1 MNCSYKNRTI
11 VYAILLFCFFG
22 VLYILNTCTGRK
34 QTYEILV
41 VHSYDEDCAWKDELN
56 RGVKEAFKA
65 HHMNVRI
72 RTFYMNCE
80 ALLSKMEV
88 DTLNLLLNQYKTKAP
103 DLIIT
108 CDDAASFSLIETQ
121 HPYTYS
127 VPIVFCGVDYV
138 NQEILP
144 GHNNITGFTTVPDF
158 VQCYQ
163 LAKQL
168 FGKISTIHLL
178 IEDSYLGRIYKD
190 EVYKQLASV
199 PEITKAEEIL
209 HNDSIFI
216 DLSHNHHTFEG
227 EPVTLSIKRVDMMRG
242 VQLKWNLYYRP
253 NTVSLIPKWNPLY
266 SQFPKMGTVPYLAV
280 NNEGF
285 GDGRIGGYM
294 TPSYLQTYQAS
305 ERGIK
310 ILKGASPSDFP
321 LITKSKK
328 IPVFDW
334 NELKYWKIDLKRL
347 PPHSVIPNMP
357 FTERYKNSLIA
368 AGIVGSLL
376 IVLCIF
382 WLIRL
387 SRKEKR
393 YKTAIQNNLV
403 KEQQEL
409 SITMES
415 INEGVLSIDKHCCI
429 FAMNQAAIK
438 WLQLNKPV
446 ETYIGKSIWD
456 LFSIITRENSRYLQK
471 LLEKLPSLPEGLSFS
486 EDAFLLMPNHKTFP
500 ISGGINNIYQGD
512 TIIGHVITFRDIT
525 HEYTQKEILALS
537 MLGGDIFAWH
547 YNGTNQMI
555 MFDETLFNT
564 FHIPDDGTHSLSRS
578 QFIEMIHPEDFYRWR
593 RTFLLIEQGKIT
605 KATIQL
611 RINMNGEGFQW
622 WEYRMSSMFQSSL
635 AANYKLFG
643 ICLNIQH
650 FKKTQEEL
658 TRFRDE
664 AIESDRMKGVFM
676 ANMSH
681 EIRTP
686 LNAIV
691 GFSTL
696 LTENSSFNS
705 EERKIFIETINENCR
720 LLLNLINEILDISR
734 IESGIQFRKE
744 KCNLNE
750 LVEEV
755 ARIHRPNADK
765 GVAIITRVPDE
776 PVWIDTDSLRLSQLL
791 GNLVSNAIKF
801 TRQGHILI
809 AYTFIPQKYAVSFL
823 VEDTGIGISQEEQK
837 RIFERFYKS
846 DDFVQGGGLGLSIC
860 KEIAKR
866 MNGTIRVESEIN
878 KGTRF
883 IIDIPL

>member
-1 MNCSYKNRTI
+1 MNCLYKNRTI
-11 VYAILLFCFFG
+11 VYAILLFCLLG
-22 VLYILNTCTGRK
+22 VLYVINTCTGEK

-41 VHSYDEDCAWKDELN
+41 VQSYDEDCAWKDELN
-56 RGVKEAFKA
+56 KGVKDAFKA
-65 HHMNVRI
+65 HHMNVHI
-72 RTFYMNCE
+72 NTFYLNGE
-80 ALLSKMEV
+80 ALLSKAEI
-88 DTLNLLLNQYKTKAP
+88 DTLTFLLNQYRVKAP

-108 CDDAASFSLIETQ
+108 CDDAASYSLIQTK
-121 HPYTYS
+121 HPHTYS

-138 NQEILP
+138 NEDILP
-144 GHNNITGFTTVPDF
+144 GHDNITGFTTAPDF

-168 FGKISTIHLL
+168 FGKVSTIHLL
-178 IEDSYLGRIYKD
+178 IEDSYLGREYKD
-190 EVYKQLASV
+190 DVYRQLESI

-209 HNDSIFI
+209 HNDSIHV
-216 DLSHNHHTFEG
+216 DLSHNHSTFDG
-227 EPVTLSIKRVDMMRG
+227 EPVTLSIKRVDKMKG

-294 TPSYLQTYQAS
+294 TPSYLQTYQAT

-321 LITKSKK
+321 LITHSEKV
-328 IPVFDW
+328 PVFDW
-334 NELKYWKIDLKRL
+334 NELKYWKIDMKRL
-347 PPHSVIPNMP
+347 PPRSVIPNMP
-357 FTERYKNSLIA
+357 FTERYKESLISG
-368 AGIVGSLL
+368 GIIGSLL

-393 YKTAIQNNLV
+393 YKTAIQNNLI

-429 FAMNQAAIK
+429 FALNQAALK
-438 WLQLNKPV
+438 WLKLSEPAEAYV
-446 ETYIGKSIWD
+446 GKNIWD
-456 LFSIITRENSRYLQK
+456 LFNIVTRENSHYLSE
-471 LLEKLPSLPEGLSFS
+471 LLEQLTSSPEGISFN
-486 EDAFLLMPNHKTFP
+486 EDAVLLMPDHKTFP
-500 ISGGINNIYQGD
+500 VSGGINNIYQGD
-512 TIIGHVITFRDIT
+512 AIVGHVITFRDIT
-525 HEYTQKEILALS
+525 DEYTQKETLALS

-547 YNGTNQMI
+547 YDETSRMI
-555 MFDETLFNT
+555 MFDETLFST
-564 FHIPDDGTHSLSRS
+564 FHIPDDGTHSISRS
-578 QFIEMIHPEDFYRWR
+578 HFIEMIHPEDFYRWR

-611 RINMNGEGFQW
+611 RVNINGEGFEW
-622 WEYRMSSMFQSSL
+622 WEYRMSSMFKSSL
-635 AANYKLFG
+635 EAHYKLFG
-643 ICLNIQH
+643 VCLNIQH

-696 LTENSSFNS
+696 LTESSSFNS
-705 EERKIFIETINENCR
+705 EERKVFIETINENCR

-750 LVEEV
+750 LIEGV
-755 ARIHRPNADK
+755 ARIHQPNVGK
-765 GVAIITRVPDE
+765 EVSIVTRVPDK
-776 PVWIDTDSLRLSQLL
+776 PVWMETDSLRLSQLL
-791 GNLVSNAIKF
+791 GNLVNNAVKF
-801 TRQGHILI
+801 THKGHILI
-809 AYTFIPQKYAVSFL
+809 AYTFMPEKYAVSFV
-823 VEDTGIGISQEEQK
+823 VEDTGIGISKEEQK

-860 KEIAKR
+860 KEIARR